1 MPTPREY
8 AATAARALYELLHLS
23 PTDRDAGRVVG
34 IIETAV
40 RKAMRR
46 GIERGR
52 SIERRKPE
60 EAKSSA
66 SVRLTQLLAAAPA
79 VIYSFDARGPFAPS
93 FVSQNIKDLLG
104 YEPAEYLESSDFW
117 RHCVHPDDLAAV
129 EAEFLQLFETGR
141 HTVEYRFLKKNGS
154 YCWVSDEWCLVRDEQ
169 GQPVE
174 VVGSW
179 SDITARKALEDQL
192 RQAQKMEAVGQLT
205 GGIAHDF
212 NNLLTGILG
221 NLELLRSRVKDER
234 GQRLLQNAVRSA
246 DRGAQLTGQLLAF
259 SRRQHLAP
267 RPTDLNRLVDGM
279 QGMLLS
285 TLGGTIRIETVLRP
299 DLWPALADPTP
310 IELAILN
317 LAINARDA
325 MPTGGTIMVETE
337 NAVLRRPPEQPEEPT
352 PGEYVAV
359 SVKDTGAGMEPR
371 VLARVF
377 EPFFTT
383 KEVGK
388 GSGLGLS
395 QVWGV
400 ARQLGG
406 GVRIESRLGEGT
418 IVTIYLP
425 RATAAALVTDLERR
439 RCADAN
445 LDGTVVLL
453 ADDDADARTAL
464 TAMLG
469 ELGCSVI
476 EAESGAAAVRALAD
490 SYRRIDIVLLD
501 FAMPEMNG
509 VEVERRARALRPDV
523 PILFVT
529 GYADDGELGEI
540 ADSERILQKP
550 LRIAELAATLARSLP
565 TTPAA

>member
-23 PTDRDAGRVVG
+23 PTGADAGRVIG

-66 SVRLTQLLAAAPA
+66 SARLAQLLAAAPA

-117 RHCVHPDDLAAV
+117 RNCVHPDDLAAV

-221 NLELLRSRVKDER
+221 NLELLRSRMKDER

-325 MPTGGTIMVETE
+325 MPTGGTIIVETE
-337 NAVLRRPPEQPEEPT
+337 NVVLRRPPEQPEEPS

-371 VLARVF
+371 ILARVF

-425 RATAAALVTDLERR
+425 RATAAALVTDRERR
-439 RCADAN
+439 RCSDAN

-453 ADDDADARTAL
+453 ADDDPDARTAL

-523 PILFVT
+523 PIIFVT

-540 ADSERILQKP
+540 AGSERILQKP